1 MHIAWIVYGELAQA
15 TGGYIYDRLIVE
27 GLRAHGVEVE
37 IVDPR
42 ATTVACQRADV
53 VLGDALCVREIGP
66 LFDRLEGLAPR
77 VLLVHHLPSWEIE
90 RTDREEMRGQEARA
104 LAGSDHAIATSDV
117 TRERLVGE
125 GLAGRPASLSVDVV
139 EPGADRLPRLA
150 RAPGAGGRVELLFVG
165 SLVARKRVSL
175 LLDALESLPAPLP
188 GLTLLGDAGRE
199 PEYARAI
206 AERVEGSDALRSC
219 VTIAGVAGD
228 GALARWLSRADALVL
243 PSSLE
248 GYGMVLTEALHAG
261 LPVIAARP
269 AAIAAAIA
277 DHGAVLVFDDGHD
290 LAQVLR
296 RFVAEPT
303 LREAMRSEAMAAE
316 LPTWAGAVDAFR
328 RLLVDAR
335 RRVTT
340 RVTRVGGEGP

>member
-1 MHIAWIVYGELAQA
+1 VRIAWIVYGDLGQA

-42 ATTVACQRADV
+42 ATTVACERADV
-53 VLGDALCVREIGP
+53 VLGDALCVRELGP
-66 LFDRLEGLAPR
+66 LFERLEGPAPR

-90 RTDREEMRGQEARA
+90 RTDREAMRRHEVRA
-104 LAGSDHAIATSDV
+104 LAGSDRAIATSDV

-125 GLAGRPASLSVDVV
+125 GLAGRHASLSVDVV
-139 EPGADRLPRLA
+139 VPGADRLPRLA
-150 RAPGAGGRVELLFVG
+150 RAPGAGGRAELLFVG
-165 SLVARKRVSL
+165 SLVARKRVSF

-188 GLTLLGDAGRE
+188 GLTLLGDAARE
-199 PEYARAI
+199 PEYARAL

-219 VTIAGVAGD
+219 VTIAGVVGD
-228 GALARWLSRADALVL
+228 AALTRWLARADALVL

-269 AAIAAAIA
+269 AAMAAGIA
-277 DHGAVLVFDDGHD
+277 DHGAVLVFDDGRD

-296 RFVAEPT
+296 RFVAQPT
-303 LREAMRSEAMAAE
+303 LREAMRAEAIAAQ
-316 LPTWAGAVDAFR
+316 LPSWADAVDAFR
-328 RLLVDAR
+328 RVLLDAR
-335 RRVTT
+335 RRVGP
-340 RVTRVGGEGP
+340 RVGGEGP